1 MPIARR
7 LDVLPFDAQT
17 ASEAPAWRLSVLCG
31 LLASMAVILTLNGPG
46 LTVDEPLDVR
56 PGRNYLKILRQTGRH
71 FLDRAVID
79 RVYRDNA
86 EHPPLGRWWLGIA
99 SVLGEPFEVLFK
111 GPDPTDSYV
120 LAGRL
125 APALA
130 FGVLVATIAGVG
142 IRRFGRAA
150 GLASAFALAAIPRVF
165 AHAHLGAL
173 DTFLSL
179 TWTAALLA
187 GDRAVRS
194 SQPPLAMIG
203 AGAVWSLALLTKIHA
218 WFLLPI
224 LGVWSTWRLGARR
237 ASVAMACWV
246 ATGIALFWLGWPWLW
261 HDSWERITRYWGT
274 GVARAT
280 IRVLYFGQIYA
291 DRDVPWHY
299 PWFYFVVTV
308 PLGLH
313 ALGLVGVV
321 HGWRNRRTEPLPVL
335 LAASILFFLVL
346 FSTRVPV
353 YDGERLFLLVFPAWA
368 LLAGLGFHRI
378 DERLSNVTLRRGL
391 IGLLALQG
399 LGVVLIHPFG
409 LSHYNLLVG
418 GLAGAERL
426 GLEVT
431 YWSDAI
437 DDVLLNRLARDA
449 ARDASAAMVP
459 TLYPGQG
466 VLTTGFNRALA
477 RRGIVL
483 ADQEAAT
490 TAEWVVVSRRSSYW
504 PDAWR
509 ARMQA
514 GQGRLV
520 ATRTRQG
527 VTLAELWH
535 FPAAR
540 QPRSPAPALTPGPT
554 RQVR

>member
-1 MPIARR
+1 MPLAPR
-7 LDVLPFDAQT
+7 LHSFPVDVRTT
-17 ASEAPAWRLSVLCG
+17 AEAPPRWLPVLCG

-56 PGRNYLKILRQTGRH
+56 PGRNYLKILRQTGRR
-71 FLDRAVID
+71 FLDRRVID

-86 EHPPLGRWWLGIA
+86 EHPPLGRWLLGIA
-99 SVLGEPFEVLFK
+99 SVVGEPFEILWK
-111 GPDPTDSYV
+111 GPDPTGSYV

-130 FGVLVATIAGVG
+130 FGGLVAMIAGVG
-142 IRRFGRAA
+142 CRRLGRPA
-150 GLASAFALAAIPRVF
+150 GLASAFALAAMPRVF

-173 DTFLSL
+173 DTFLAL
-179 TWTAALLA
+179 TWTSALLA
-187 GDRAVRS
+187 GDRALRCRRPS
-194 SQPPLAMIG
+194 LAMIG

-224 LGVWSTWRLGARR
+224 LGVWSTWRLGVRR
-237 ASVAMACWV
+237 ASVAMAGWGVTGV
-246 ATGIALFWLGWPWLW
+246 AIFWLGWPWLW
-261 HDSWERITRYWGT
+261 HDSWERLTKYWDT
-274 GVARAT
+274 GVERAT
-280 IRVLYFGQIYA
+280 IRVLYFGQVYA

-299 PWFYFVVTV
+299 PWFYFAVTV
-308 PLGLH
+308 PVGLH
-313 ALGLVGVV
+313 ALGLFGAVQ
-321 HGWRNRRTEPLPVL
+321 GWRNRRTEPLPVL
-335 LAASILFFLVL
+335 LGASILFFLVL

-353 YDGERLFLLVFPAWA
+353 YDGERLFLHIFPAWA
-368 LLAGLGFHRI
+368 LLAGLGFGRI
-378 DERLSNVTLRRGL
+378 YARLSHVRLRQAL

-399 LGVVLIHPFG
+399 LGVAFTYPFG

-418 GLAGAERL
+418 GLPGAERL

-437 DDVLLNRLARDA
+437 DDVLLDQLARAA
-449 ARDASAAMVP
+449 ARETSAAMVP

-483 ADQEAAT
+483 ADQEAALR
-490 TAEWVVVSRRSSYW
+490 AEWVVVSRRSAYW

-509 ARMQA
+509 TRRRDRH
-514 GQGRLV
+514 GQLV

-535 FPAAR
+535 FLPA
-540 QPRSPAPALTPGPT
+540 QPSRPSAAATSPGPASS
-554 RQVR
+554 R